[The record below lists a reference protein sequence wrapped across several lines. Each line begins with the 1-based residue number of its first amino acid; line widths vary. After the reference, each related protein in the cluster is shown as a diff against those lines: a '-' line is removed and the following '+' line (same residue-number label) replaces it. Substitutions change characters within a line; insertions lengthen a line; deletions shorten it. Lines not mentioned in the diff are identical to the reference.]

1 MRATMPQPALVE
13 PASKRILSPV
23 ERVSEILFGLIMALT
38 FTGTLSAAT
47 AGREEVRTMLIGA
60 IGCNLAWGL
69 VDAVMYLV
77 AIITEQ
83 GRKRQIFIAVR
94 ADADHA
100 RARALIADALP
111 PIVAQISSEQDLE
124 TVRTRLAALA
134 EPLDRLG
141 LGADAWRGAV
151 AVFLLVCLST
161 FPVVVPFMFMQ
172 DALLALR
179 ISNGIAIVMMFM
191 CGFKLGSY
199 AGRNAW
205 LMGLAMA
212 FLGALLV
219 AITIALGG

>member
-1 MRATMPQPALVE
+1 MSDPAAPPAL
-13 PASKRILSPV
+13 KRILSPI
-23 ERVSEILFGLIMALT
+23 ERISEILFGLIMALT

-83 GRKRQIFIAVR
+83 GRKRQIFNAVR

-100 RARALIADALP
+100 RARALIAEGLP
-111 PIVAQISSEQDLE
+111 PIVAKISTEQDLE
-124 TVRTRLAALA
+124 TIRTRLAALA
-134 EPLDRLG
+134 EPPDRLG
-141 LGADAWRGAV
+141 LGSDAWRGAV

-161 FPVVVPFMFMQ
+161 FPVVVPFIFMD
-172 DALLALR
+172 DAMLALR
-179 ISNGIAIVMMFM
+179 ISNGIAIVMMFL
-191 CGFKLGSY
+191 CGYKLGSY
-199 AGRNAW
+199 AGRNRW

-212 FLGALLV
+212 FLGASLV

>member
-1 MRATMPQPALVE
+1 MAQPALVE
-13 PASKRILSPV
+13 TASKRILSPI
-23 ERVSEILFGLIMALT
+23 ERISEILFGLIMVLT

-60 IGCNLAWGL
+60 VGCNLAWGL

-77 AIITEQ
+77 TIVTEQ
-83 GRKRQIFIAVR
+83 GRRRSLFTAVR

-100 RARALIADALP
+100 HARQLIADHLP
-111 PIVAQISSEQDLE
+111 PVIAQISTEQDLE
-124 TVRTRLAALA
+124 TLRTRLAALDA
-134 EPLDRLG
+134 PPDRLG

-161 FPVVVPFMFMQ
+161 FPVVLPFIFMH
-172 DALLALR
+172 DAMLALR

-191 CGFKLGSY
+191 CGYKLGRY
-199 AGRNAW
+199 AGRNRW

-212 FLGALLV
+212 FLGAMLV